1 MVKTAHQ
8 LLLESIPEEVIHIQ
22 IADWLSRV
30 LYPFTYFTTVEVS
43 NQQGGNAGRNKQ
55 GRNKRRGVKTS
66 FPDILIIH
74 KGQCYLM
81 EVKKYGKY
89 ATKEQLEEHD
99 KIRAAGGIVNDNS
112 VHNIEEARIFL
123 KQNNIPTREVIYD

>member
-1 MVKTAHQ
+1 MVKTGHQ

-22 IADWLSRV
+22 IADWLSKV
-30 LYPFTYFTTVEVS
+30 LFPDTYFTTVEVS

-81 EVKKYGKY
+81 EVKKHGKH
-89 ATKEQLEEHD
+89 ATKDQLEEHN
-99 KIRAAGGIVNDNS
+99 KIRAAGGIVHDDS
-112 VHNIEEARIFL
+112 VHNIDEARIFL
-123 KQNNIPTREVIYD
+123 KKHNISTREIGYD